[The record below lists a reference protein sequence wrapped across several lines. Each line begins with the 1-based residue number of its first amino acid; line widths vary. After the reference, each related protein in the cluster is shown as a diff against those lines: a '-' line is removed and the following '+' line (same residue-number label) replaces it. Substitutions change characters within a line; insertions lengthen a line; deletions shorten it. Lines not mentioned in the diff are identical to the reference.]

1 VNFSNST
8 DKSLLAFYESVRRQ
22 VSNDL
27 QTGGRYRFLGDNA
40 KQYEKQLREE
50 LNRRRVPFAPI
61 DWNS

>member
-1 VNFSNST
+1 
-8 DKSLLAFYESVRRQ
+8 

-27 QTGGRYRFLGDNA
+27 QAGGRYRFLGNNV
-40 KQYEKQLREE
+40 KQYEKRLREE